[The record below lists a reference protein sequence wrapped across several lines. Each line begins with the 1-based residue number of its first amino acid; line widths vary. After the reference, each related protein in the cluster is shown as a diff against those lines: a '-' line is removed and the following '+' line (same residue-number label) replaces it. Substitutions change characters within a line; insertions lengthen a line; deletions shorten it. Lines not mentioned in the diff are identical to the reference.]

1 MFVSARMHD
10 GDSDGDGCLIVVMMI
25 REGRL
30 LHDAASE
37 KTIPSKMLVPHVSP
51 VPQVP
56 RTRGSDTMV

>member
-1 MFVSARMHD
+1 MMVIVTAKD
-10 GDSDGDGCLIVVMMI
+10 VLIVVMLI

-37 KTIPSKMLVPHVSP
+37 KTIPSIMLVPHVSP

-56 RTRGSDTMV
+56 RTRRSDTMV